1 MKYMT
6 LKEMNLRK
14 ILFWDVDE
22 QEIDVEKSADFII
35 GRVLDYGNKAEWKT
49 VRDFYGEERIKETAQ
64 KHIFHNSRSANF
76 WANIL
81 KISLEDLKCTKNPLL
96 KTPNAF
102 LKR

>member
-1 MKYMT
+1 MT
-6 LKEMNLRK
+6 LKEINLRK

-35 GRVLDYGNKAEWKT
+35 GRVFDYGNKAEWKA
-49 VRDFYGEERIKETAQ
+49 VRDFYGEERMKEAAK

-81 KISLEDLKCTKNPLL
+81 KISLKDLKCTKNPSL